1 VNLVRTRLSVLFTL
15 CLLLLI
21 TACPAAGYK
30 PSDEEIARIVEP
42 PSITIVV
49 RVDPAHMPPPPP
61 FGVGVSS
68 DDPTTLP
75 FFSPGDKIEC
85 HGTNTASDQ
94 TFIFISGPGL
104 AANGAQINKPD
115 PAHSPLENGNAA
127 TFQLASVKSDHKWS
141 WTWDTDNYVLEDGTY
156 TLYVVPKPNDKDH
169 LSEVPYGFTRINI
182 NNSAGSATASPATPS
197 SSGSGTPSGKGVVT
211 IVADGDQ
218 NYIIGDQIGFSGTNT
233 GTYKTYLFIV
243 GPGLPANGANIARE
257 NPRDWPSKDR
267 DITTFTSLDV
277 NGDRTWS
284 WKWGTANSA
293 LDPGTYTVYAVSQP
307 LTRENLE
314 QVAYDTV
321 SLTLEKQSA
330 TTTASPLT
338 TKETTTSSTAKA
350 TTTSATPAATPAP
363 THSPGFGISII
374 LIGLGAGVF
383 ITVRLG

>member
-1 VNLVRTRLSVLFTL
+1 MRTRLFVLFTL
-15 CLLLLI
+15 CLLLLT
-21 TACPAAGYK
+21 TAYPAAGYK

-42 PSITIVV
+42 PSVTIGV
-49 RVDPAHMPPPPP
+49 RVDPAHMPPPPA

-68 DDPTTLP
+68 EDPTTLP
-75 FFSPGDKIEC
+75 FFSPGDTIEC

-94 TFIFISGPGL
+94 TYIFFSGPGL
-104 AANGAQINKPD
+104 AANGAQINNPD

-127 TFQLASVKSDHKWS
+127 TFQQAAVRSDHKWS
-141 WTWDTDNYVLEDGTY
+141 WTWDTDNYELEDGTY
-156 TLYVVPKPNDKDH
+156 TLYVVPRPNDKDH

-182 NNSAGSATASPATPS
+182 KNSAGSATASLTTPPS
-197 SSGSGTPSGKGVVT
+197 SGTGTDAGNGVVT

-218 NYIIGDQIGFSGTNT
+218 SYNIGDEIGFSGTNT
-233 GTYKTYLFIV
+233 QTYKTCLFIV

-267 DITTFTSLDV
+267 DITTFKGLDV

-307 LTRENLE
+307 LTRGSLD
-314 QVAYDTV
+314 QAAYDTV
-321 SLTLEKQSA
+321 SLTLGKQPA
-330 TTTASPLT
+330 TATASPLIT
-338 TKETTTSSTAKA
+338 KA
-350 TTTSATPAATPAP
+350 TTILSTAITTSPSPTPVATPAP
-363 THSPGFGISII
+363 THSPGFGFLIA

-383 ITVRLG
+383 IAVCRG